1 MKLVLHRAEEVIAQ
15 FALCLIALCVF
26 AQVVS
31 RYFFHTA
38 ITWTEELA
46 GFAMVWAVYMGAAVA
61 VRDRFHIRILF
72 AVEMLPRPLALA
84 AVLLGDLLWLGF
96 CSLMLVVG
104 WEYLALLWER
114 EFISPSLGID
124 QKWPQ
129 SIVVIGYVAM
139 VLRTF
144 ELYARWFAGGRF
156 GLPGISP
163 PPHDE
168 RAGDDVGTG
177 EDGGARR

>member
-1 MKLVLHRAEEVIAQ
+1 MRLLLDRAEEIVAQ
-15 FALCLIALCVF
+15 AALCLIAVCVF

-31 RYFFHTA
+31 RYVFSTA

-72 AVEMLPRPLALA
+72 AVESLPKPLALA
-84 AVLLGDLLWLGF
+84 AIVIGDVLWIGF
-96 CSLMLVVG
+96 CTLMLVVG
-104 WEYLALLWER
+104 WEYISLLWQR

-129 SIVVIGYVAM
+129 SIVIIGYVAII
-139 VLRTF
+139 LRALQ
-144 ELYARWFAGGRF
+144 LYVRWFAGGRI
-156 GLPGISP
+156 GLPGITP
-163 PPHDE
+163 PPHNETAAKD
-168 RAGDDVGTG
+168 GTN
-177 EDGGARR
+177 AQ